1 MNKNDPTKELRN
13 SIEWLENVLTVKT
26 KIPGQTYTFYE
37 VRPQLEE
44 ILKQLK
50 ELENLRVKANNLK
63 KEIDR
68 MEAFDIAEKDGI
80 KDDW

>member
-1 MNKNDPTKELRN
+1 MNKNNQAKELRN
-13 SIEWLENVLTVKT
+13 SIEWLENVLTAKT

-44 ILKQLK
+44 ILEQLK
-50 ELENLRVKANNLK
+50 ELENLRVTTNNLK

-68 MEAFDIAEKDGI
+68 MKAFDMAEKDGI
-80 KDDW
+80 RDEW

>member
-1 MNKNDPTKELRN
+1 MNKNNPTKELRN

-50 ELENLRVKANNLK
+50 ELENLRNEANNFR
-63 KEIDR
+63 KEIHR
-68 MEAFDIAEKDGI
+68 MEAFNRAENDGAR
-80 KDDW
+80 DDW

>member
-26 KIPGQTYTFYE
+26 KISGQTYTFYE

-50 ELENLRVKANNLK
+50 ELENLRVEANNLK
-63 KEIDR
+63 TEIDR

-80 KDDW
+80 RDDW

>member
-1 MNKNDPTKELRN
+1 MNKNNPTKELRN

-50 ELENLRVKANNLK
+50 ELENLRVEANNLK
-63 KEIDR
+63 TEIDR
-68 MEAFDIAEKDGI
+68 MEAFDRAENDGI
-80 KDDW
+80 RNDW

>member
-1 MNKNDPTKELRN
+1 MNTPTKELRN

-50 ELENLRVKANNLK
+50 ELENLRVEANNLK

-68 MEAFDIAEKDGI
+68 MEAFDRAENDGI
-80 KDDW
+80 RDDW